1 MARRAPAMQAFF
13 AKISKVQTKITGIT
27 RSAEKVNAE
36 ISRILSECNE
46 IAGGP
51 PSYSLPSSGKLVRTR
66 FTLLL
71 GNAIGLDINSCEKLS
86 VSAELTHTASLL
98 HDDCVDGSSLR
109 RGRPTANERLGINR
123 AILLGDLVVSH
134 AFRSSGSVSQAALA
148 ELILAVQ
155 KMSTGALLEERFR
168 YKKRTQSR
176 FEEILSLKTGSLFGW
191 CAVSC
196 CHMAGKYQ
204 LLESCQRIGVET
216 GVSFQIIDDV
226 LDFQSPGTVSGKDA
240 LKDLTEGRLTLPV
253 LMALDD
259 PLAGPEVQ
267 SRLESLQ
274 SSDYPD
280 IKTALEIA
288 EVVRSGGFLEKA
300 RHRASVK
307 ISEIVPLIRNL
318 TDEKTA
324 LELKSYLWALTQR
337 TL

>member
-1 MARRAPAMQAFF
+1 M
-13 AKISKVQTKITGIT
+13 QTKITGIT
-27 RSAEKVNAE
+27 QSAEKVNAE

-51 PSYSLPSSGKLVRTR
+51 PAYSLPSSGKLVRTR

-71 GNAIGLDINSCEKLS
+71 GNAIGLDRSSCEKLS

-98 HDDCVDGSSLR
+98 HDDCVDCSSMR

-134 AFRSSGSVSQAALA
+134 AFRFLSSVSQAAMT

-155 KMSTGALLEERFR
+155 KMSKGALLEERFR
-168 YKKRTQSR
+168 YKKRTQSQ

-191 CAVSC
+191 CAISC

-226 LDFQSPGTVSGKDA
+226 LDFQSPGTASGKDA
-240 LKDLTEGRLTLPV
+240 LKNLTEGRLTLPV

-259 PLAGPEVQ
+259 PSAGPEVK

-280 IKTALEIA
+280 IKTASEIA
-288 EVVRSGGFLEKA
+288 EVMRSGGFLEKA
-300 RHRASVK
+300 RRQASAK
-307 ISEIVPLIRNL
+307 ISGIVPLIRNL
-318 TDEKTA
+318 PDEKTA
-324 LELKSYLWALTQR
+324 LELKSYLWALTER
-337 TL
+337 TS

>member
-1 MARRAPAMQAFF
+1 MSTAKQAFF
-13 AKISKVQTKITGIT
+13 AKIRNVQTEITGIT
-27 RSAEKVNAE
+27 QSAEKVNAE
-36 ISRILSECNE
+36 ISTILSECNE

-51 PSYSLPSSGKLVRTR
+51 PTYSLPSPGKLVRTR

-71 GNAIGLDINSCEKLS
+71 GNAIGLDRNSCEKLS

-98 HDDCVDGSSLR
+98 HDDCVAGSSLR

-134 AFRSSGSVSQAALA
+134 AFRFSSSVSQTAMI

-155 KMSTGALLEERFR
+155 KMSKGALLEERFR
-168 YKKRTQSR
+168 YKKRTQSQ

-240 LKDLTEGRLTLPV
+240 LKDLTGGRLTLPV

-259 PLAGPEVQ
+259 PAAGPEIQ

-300 RHRASVK
+300 RRQASAK
-307 ISEIVPLIRNL
+307 ISEIVPLIRDL
-318 TDEKTA
+318 PDKKTA
-324 LELKSYLWALTQR
+324 LELKSYMWALTKR
-337 TL
+337 TS